1 MSSNERSKL
10 PSNIF
15 SFLPVIFCLGGAII
29 FLVVSTL
36 LYWPVPEIAFRTDDS
51 PVAWLS
57 SAQLWAM
64 AILCLRLWQ
73 DKALPR
79 YLCIWLCFA
88 MMEMSFDEQF
98 MLHEHWKYH
107 CLEWFNAC
115 SHKWVTEL
123 PMLLVAIFGSVT
135 GLLLHIHLKN
145 TYQRSLLW
153 GAISIGLFAL
163 FLRFFQKPIDL
174 LPYKA
179 AFLVIAEAL
188 FTGLLLSLPGRED
201 SHVHSP

>member
-1 MSSNERSKL
+1 MLNNEHGKHHF
-10 PSNIF
+10 NKHA
-15 SFLPVIFCLGGAII
+15 FLPVAFCLVGAILFI
-29 FLVVSTL
+29 IVSAL
-36 LYWPVPEIAFRTDDS
+36 LYWPAPEIAFRTDDS

-79 YLCIWLCFA
+79 YLCIWLCIA
-88 MMEMSFDEQF
+88 MMGMSFDEQF

-107 CLEWFNAC
+107 CLEWLSLC
-115 SHKWVTEL
+115 SHTWVTEL

-135 GLLLHIHLKN
+135 GLLLHRNLN
-145 TYQRSLLW
+145 QSYQRSLLW

-163 FLRFFQKPIDL
+163 YLRFLQKPIDL

-188 FTGLLLSLPGRED
+188 FTGLLLSLPRKNNG
-201 SHVHSP
+201 HVHSP